1 MRAPGKPLLLG
12 IIALCTLIEAACLLT
27 EIVPFGSWNLRNLL
41 LGYGAFWPDL
51 LHGSQPVYAFQ
62 PALMFVTYGFLH
74 GGLLHLVFNM
84 MTLWM
89 LGRVVIARS
98 SALHFSVIY
107 LLSLLGGGACYGLL
121 HSESWPMVG
130 ASGALFG
137 LAGAIVLWI
146 WRAQPAL
153 SASLAATWKIF
164 AFLLLYNVV
173 MYFALAGGLAWEAHL
188 GGFLA
193 GWVVAWIWPRRGPK
207 GGSRSV

>member
-1 MRAPGKPLLLG
+1 MFR
-12 IIALCTLIEAACLLT
+12 
-27 EIVPFGSWNLRNLL
+27 GSNLRNLL

-51 LHGSQPVYAFQ
+51 LHGSQPVIALQ

-89 LGRVVIARS
+89 LGRIVIGRS
-98 SALHFSVIY
+98 GALQFAVIY
-107 LLSLLGGGACYGLL
+107 FLSLLGGGAGYGLL
-121 HSESWPMVG
+121 HSGGWPMVG

-137 LAGAIVLWI
+137 LAGTILLWV
-146 WRAQPAL
+146 WRAQPSLA
-153 SASLAATWKIF
+153 ASLAATWKVF

-173 MYFALAGGLAWEAHL
+173 MYVALAGGLAWEAHL

-193 GWVVAWIWPRRGPK
+193 GWIVAWIWPRRGPK
-207 GGSRSV
+207 GVFRRS